1 MSKWCQFA
9 MVTGLAVLLA
19 ATAVPARAGSPGPSA
34 RLVIIQAVPKQALD
48 VTIDGRTVRRA
59 TAVGDVLG
67 PFTVSPGRH
76 RIGFAD
82 ASGGVRLTSIVD
94 VAAGSSRDIVVHL
107 PASVGGDPVV
117 NDYATPRRTIS
128 PGMARVLIAH
138 TATVAPADVRVDG
151 KVVFRNIANG
161 EYATADLAAG
171 EHSVAL
177 LPAGLTHDPIL
188 GPLQVDLQEGTVT
201 MVYAVGSPRE
211 HSMNVIAHTARVASN
226 GAVVPGSID
235 TGQASFAAGI
245 AVHTFGPSAH
255 GRDHDASSSSGPA
268 SWWEWGGILVAAL
281 GAAMVQLRRR
291 GLPSRSA

>member
-19 ATAVPARAGSPGPSA
+19 ATAVPARAGSPGPSGPSG

-67 PFTVSPGRH
+67 PCTVSPGRH

-82 ASGGVRLTSIVD
+82 ASGGVRLASIVD

-128 PGMARVLIAH
+128 PGKARVLIAH

-188 GPLQVDLQEGTVT
+188 GPLHVDLPE
-201 MVYAVGSPRE
+201 R
-211 HSMNVIAHTARVASN
+211 HR
-226 GAVVPGSID
+226 
-235 TGQASFAAGI
+235 
-245 AVHTFGPSAH
+245 
-255 GRDHDASSSSGPA
+255 HDG
-268 SWWEWGGILVAAL
+268 V
-281 GAAMVQLRRR
+281 RR
-291 GLPSRSA
+291 GQPARALDECHRPHGARGLQRGGRPGQHRHGSGLVRSRDRRPHLRAVRTRS